1 MYSKLKQTV
10 IFLAMVLVI
19 CVCSGTAYAEIP
31 GPPTNVMATG
41 VAWGAIVE
49 FMPPEDGGD
58 SDITEYVVTS
68 TPDSIT
74 ATGSSSPI
82 TVSGLSAGVSY
93 YFSILAINADGPGI
107 PAESNEVMV
116 SAPFDPPT
124 IVDITAGNSY
134 VTVTFDPPYDS
145 NYTGYRVTS
154 DPGYIS
160 VTGTQSPITVAGLT
174 NGTFYTFRVTAISG
188 PGESVPSL
196 PSVSVTP
203 SADSTDQGNGPHAGP
218 VQCLAVDPISSET
231 VYAGTYGGGV
241 YKTSDGGMTWI
252 ATNQGMSATDVMALV
267 IDPSANQTV
276 YAGTANGV
284 FKTTDGGVS
293 WVNLHGGYE
302 ATALVIDP
310 ANTQALYAGTM
321 GGVYKTAD
329 GGTNW
334 IAVNNGLPAAE
345 VTALSIDPTG
355 TGMLYAAISGG
366 GLYKTIDGGTTWS
379 IVVPEYYSMLSS
391 LVIDPEYPL
400 ILYAGRSWDG
410 SISKTMD
417 GGLTW
422 ENVTPGQCPDNISY
436 LGTGSFW
443 CHAVIPGNYTAIV
456 LDPTKS
462 PTVFAGTSYGVQKTT
477 DGGLS
482 WKTII
487 TRTDVLSLA
496 IPASAQNVYV
506 GTSSGT
512 VFKIANSPSP
522 PAPPANVTAT
532 AGNGQAMIEFTPPAD
547 DGGSNITH
555 YIVTSAPANITVPGS
570 SSPITV
576 PGLSNGTTY
585 SFTVVAVNLAG
596 NSTDAYTGSVTPI
609 ASYTV
614 TPVAVDNVTITP
626 DHPQS
631 VVEGLATTIA
641 VISESGYGAIATGC
655 GGALTG
661 TTYTTG
667 RITSDCDINVSTVR
681 RSGSTSGSEPTVVD
695 AIKAFRCAN
704 GLSSLTPEE
713 RIAYDVAPL
722 GPTGSPVGNET
733 LDVADVILILRRSI
747 GIGSW

>member
-19 CVCSGTAYAEIP
+19 CVCPGTAYAEIP

-174 NGTFYTFRVTAISG
+174 NGTSYTFRVTAISG

-203 SADSTDQGNGPHAGP
+203 SADSTDQGSGPYAGP
-218 VQCLAVDPISSET
+218 VQCLAVDPVSSET

-241 YKTSDGGMTWI
+241 YKTSDGGMTWT
-252 ATNQGMSATDVMALV
+252 ATNQGMSATDVTALV
-267 IDPSANQTV
+267 IDPAENQTI

-284 FKTTDGGVS
+284 FKTTNGAVS
-293 WVNLHGGYE
+293 WVNLHGGYD
-302 ATALVIDP
+302 AKVLAIDP
-310 ANTQALYAGTM
+310 ADTRVIYAGTM
-321 GGVYKTAD
+321 RGVYKTAD
-329 GGTNW
+329 GGTTW
-334 IAVNNGLPAAE
+334 IAANNGLPAAE
-345 VTALSIDPTG
+345 VTGLTVNPTYTG
-355 TGMLYAAISGG
+355 TVYAVISES
-366 GLYKTIDGGTTWS
+366 GLYKTTDGGTTWS
-379 IVVPEYYSMLSS
+379 AVVYDPSLS
-391 LVIDPEYPL
+391 LLAVGPGNTQT
-400 ILYAGRSWDG
+400 LYVGHSWG
-410 SISKTMD
+410 GISKTID
-417 GGLTW
+417 GGLSW
-422 ENVTPGQCPDNISY
+422 EDVTPGQCPDNISY
-436 LGTGSFW
+436 PGG
-443 CHAVIPGNYTAIV
+443 AVLYFCSPAIPGYYNSIV
-456 LDPTKS
+456 LDPTRS
-462 PTVFAGTSYGVQKTT
+462 RTVFTGTSYGIQKTT

-482 WKTII
+482 WKTVLQE
-487 TRTDVLSLA
+487 TDVLSLA
-496 IPASAQNVYV
+496 IPDSAQNVYV

-512 VFKIANSPSP
+512 VFKIANSPNP
-522 PAPPANVTAT
+522 PAPPVNVTAT
-532 AGNGQAMIEFTPPAD
+532 AGNGYAIIEFTPPAD
-547 DGGSNITH
+547 DGGSDITH

-641 VISESGYGAIATGC
+641 VISESGYGAIVTGC